1 MKMEDLMDVSE
12 LSAQEQA
19 HLSGMMSEM
28 MLTLTFTDDGK
39 IFSSMDDSV
48 VQYEVDGERLLLDGS
63 PADFTVSP
71 TQLTLEGNGEVLTF
85 TRSNGAAHDGAAGDG
100 ATRDGA
106 SDEASNRTEQ

>member
-1 MKMEDLMDVSE
+1 MEELMDVSE

-28 MLTLTFTDDGK
+28 MVVLTFTDEGT
-39 IFSSMDDSV
+39 ILSSMDDSV
-48 VQYEVDGERLLLDGS
+48 VQYEVVGDRLLLDGS

-85 TRSNGAAHDGAAGDG
+85 VRSSG
-100 ATRDGA
+100 AT
-106 SDEASNRTEQ
+106 SDVAEP